1 MDILK
6 NANCSNSFVIFLSL
20 VITIPATIQGASYEK
35 ARTPEEVLVAA
46 YKLSHIVTPEEAKSA
61 VSRLERALE
70 DCRGSYLAF
79 RIRYRIG
86 VIYFQAGMMKPSRA
100 EFLQT
105 SDDPKCPE
113 PIRTCCFNM
122 IGQISR
128 LVAENEEALKAFDKV
143 ANFLQRALFIDRRY
157 ATDSAMAKLWCSSLL
172 SRAEIYELQHNNPAS
187 INEYTRFLDAFD
199 RNGNLDT
206 LSQYAPLAYDRMSQL
221 YLRIGNIEKYTE
233 LARALIERYPEYSRT
248 PIVHLE
254 VECVKFLKGTSASF
268 PNGSFCA
275 PAAAIAYL
283 KSSNNT
289 ASAQSILD
297 SLDTLRKAYQN
308 TRAGILLQYHY
319 AWLLDMVGKEQ
330 KAREILSRISSTDT
344 FKAED
349 NSSQETIVGIIQEYA
364 KIQYAIMAGEE
375 AEYKEALSVL
385 GSLHAHADES
395 HLSELAKAVKKGIQT
410 LEREVPKN
418 DKKGK

>member
-6 NANCSNSFVIFLSL
+6 NANCSNSSVIFLSL
-20 VITIPATIQGASYEK
+20 VITIAATIQGASYEK
-35 ARTPEEVLVAA
+35 AKTSEEVLIAT

-61 VSRLERALE
+61 VSHLEWTLA

-113 PIRTCCFNM
+113 PIRIFCFNM

-143 ANFLQRALFIDRRY
+143 ANFLQRALFIDKRY
-157 ATDSAMAKLWCSSLL
+157 ASDSAMTKLWCSSLL
-172 SRAEIYELQHNNPAS
+172 SRAEIYELQHNYQAS

-199 RNGNLDT
+199 RNGNIDT
-206 LSQYAPLAYDRMSQL
+206 LSQYAPLVYDRMSQL
-221 YLRIGNIEKYTE
+221 YLRIGNIEKYAE
-233 LARALIERYPEYSRT
+233 LARALIERYPEYSRM

-254 VECVKFLKGTSASF
+254 LECVKFLKGTSASF

-275 PAAAIAYL
+275 PATVIAYL
-283 KSSNNT
+283 KSSDNT
-289 ASAQSILD
+289 ASARKIID
-297 SLDTLRKAYQN
+297 SLNELCKAYQN
-308 TRAGILLQYHY
+308 THAGILLQYHY
-319 AWLLDMVGKEQ
+319 AWFLDTVGEER
-330 KAREILSRISSTDT
+330 KAREILSRISFTDA
-344 FKAED
+344 FKVND
-349 NSSQETIVGIIQEYA
+349 NSSQETIAGIIQEYA
-364 KIQYAIMAGEE
+364 KIQYAVMAVEE

-385 GSLHAHADES
+385 GSLNAHADES
-395 HLSELAKAVKKGIQT
+395 HISELAKAVTKSIQT
-410 LEREVPKN
+410 LKREVPKN
-418 DKKGK
+418 DKQEK

>member
-6 NANCSNSFVIFLSL
+6 NANCSNSYVIFLSL
-20 VITIPATIQGASYEK
+20 IIAIPATIQGASYEV
-35 ARTPEEVLVAA
+35 RTPEEVLIAT
-46 YKLSHIVTPEEAKSA
+46 YKLSHTVTPEETKSA
-61 VSRLERALE
+61 VSRLERALT

-79 RIRYRIG
+79 RIEYRIG
-86 VIYFQAGMMKPSRA
+86 VIYFQAGMMKSSRA
-100 EFLQT
+100 EFLQI

-113 PIRTCCFNM
+113 LIRTCCFNM

-143 ANFLQRALFIDRRY
+143 ANFLQRALFIDKIY
-157 ATDSAMAKLWCSSLL
+157 APDSAMAKLWCSSLL
-172 SRAEIYELQHNNPAS
+172 SRAEIYELQDNYPAS

-199 RNGNLDT
+199 RNRNLDT

-233 LARALIERYPEYSRT
+233 LASALIKRYPEYNRT

-254 VECVKFLKGTSASF
+254 LECVKFLKGTSTSF

-275 PAAAIAYL
+275 PATAIAYL

-289 ASAQSILD
+289 ASAKNIID
-297 SLDTLRKAYQN
+297 SLNELCEAYKSSH
-308 TRAGILLQYHY
+308 AGILLQYHY
-319 AWLLDMVGKEQ
+319 AWFLDTVGEEQ

-344 FKAED
+344 FKADD
-349 NSSQETIVGIIQEYA
+349 NSSQETIAGITQEYA

-385 GSLHAHADES
+385 GSLHTHADES
-395 HLSELAKAVKKGIQT
+395 HISELAKAVTKSIQT
-410 LEREVPKN
+410 LKREVPKN
-418 DKKGK
+418 DNREK